1 MRDLQQAIKEGGFT
15 PRSPENQIIADQA
28 RTIEGMQL
36 ELRLLNTKY
45 TRLESMHDEQYTE
58 LHDTHQA
65 LRKAH
70 QEMQQWE
77 DETCLEIDELDSI
90 IDGQQEYIKQ
100 MTAARDYFIK
110 QCDARDM
117 QIKGLVDE
125 LAQHKRQLH
134 NTLERKLQMSFELSA
149 AQQEI
154 AALKHSHSD
163 ACEMNRRLCLD
174 LEKAD
179 QKTEYIDHC
188 RQEVAAARA
197 QADNA
202 TQDAI
207 NCRNTNDSLLEK
219 LQRAEADNKFYAQ
232 RFGTIFD
239 LEVLKAKVQAQLFHG
254 KAVDYRELILTGVN
268 VYKPQG

>member
-1 MRDLQQAIKEGGFT
+1 MRDMYHIPSLEYFTIVKLEDALKKQLEATRRLQQEL
-15 PRSPENQIIADQA
+15 Q
-28 RTIEGMQL
+28 QL
-36 ELRLLNTKY
+36 
-45 TRLESMHDEQYTE
+45 Q
-58 LHDTHQA
+58 
-65 LRKAH
+65 
-70 QEMQQWE
+70 
-77 DETCLEIDELDSI
+77 DETCLEVDEMQEI
-90 IDGQQEYIKQ
+90 IDNQQEHIKQ
-100 MTAARDYFIK
+100 MTA
-110 QCDARDM
+110 
-117 QIKGLVDE
+117 
-125 LAQHKRQLH
+125 QLH

-154 AALKHSHSD
+154 AALNHSHSD